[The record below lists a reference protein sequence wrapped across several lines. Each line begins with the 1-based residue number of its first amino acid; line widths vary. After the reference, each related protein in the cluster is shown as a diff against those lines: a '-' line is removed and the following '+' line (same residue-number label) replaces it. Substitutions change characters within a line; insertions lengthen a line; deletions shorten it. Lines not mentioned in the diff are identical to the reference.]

1 MEDKSGEMWL
11 RRVGIQRCEE
21 RGGMAMQ
28 KSGWD
33 LPKSGGHCLLGTHGN
48 MIPTI
53 RKKLRRAYTF
63 SQVGKLL
70 FISSPFMFTWLLT
83 MQEHFIHVPSRPG

>member
-11 RRVGIQRCEE
+11 RGWVYKDVEE
-21 RGGMAMQ
+21 GGGMAMQ

-48 MIPTI
+48 MIPTV
-53 RKKLRRAYTF
+53 RKKLHRASTF
-63 SQVGKLL
+63 SQVVIKEG
-70 FISSPFMFTWLLT
+70 S
-83 MQEHFIHVPSRPG
+83 Q